1 MLIFNYFFPNNEE
14 RWWEKIKINKEINKR
29 QCTLINI
36 VPVAIVM
43 SIQNKNTVAAVVY
56 LHGIEGEGIVK

>member
-1 MLIFNYFFPNNEE
+1 MKNGNE
-14 RWWEKIKINKEINKR
+14 RKKKINKEINKR

-36 VPVAIVM
+36 VAVAIVM